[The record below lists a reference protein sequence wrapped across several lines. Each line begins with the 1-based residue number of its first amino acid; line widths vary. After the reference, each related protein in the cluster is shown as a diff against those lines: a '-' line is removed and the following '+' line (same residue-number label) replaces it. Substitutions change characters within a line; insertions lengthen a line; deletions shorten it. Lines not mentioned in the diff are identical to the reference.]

1 VSELA
6 ASHQVAEWAYEQT
19 EPAGGLTWL
28 KGDQME
34 PLRADWREL
43 LRMAG

>member
-1 VSELA
+1 MRSFRA
-6 ASHQVAEWAYEQT
+6 ASNQVAKWAYEQT
-19 EPAGGLTWL
+19 AATGGLTWL

-43 LRMAG
+43 L